1 MLQIQTIIQDI
12 KNPTILDTT
21 IINTLNSHA
30 GKALAHSPNNT
41 QLLQAASAQANRT
54 LTFKHLLTFKS
65 IKPPKL
71 QPTPLHLL
79 VRYSLDAN
87 NHKSLSDLI
96 RLTDRYINSKDERGQ
111 TPLHYSVIYSNYPAA
126 KLLLTTPGVSL
137 SVLI

>member
-12 KNPTILDTT
+12 KNPTILDST

-30 GKALAHSPNNT
+30 GKALAHSPNNIK
-41 QLLQAASAQANRT
+41 LLQSASVQANRL

-65 IKPPKL
+65 IKPPEL
-71 QPTPLHLL
+71 PQTALHLL

-87 NHKSLSDLI
+87 SHKPLSDLI
-96 RLTDRYINSKDERGQ
+96 RQTDIYVNSKDEKGQ
-111 TPLHYSVIYSNYPAA
+111 TPLHYSVIYNNYPAA
-126 KLLLTTPGVSL
+126 KLLLNTPGVSS